1 MPLVVDVRSILKPYY
16 KVPDSASFIIVHVYH
31 LTQETTTATSYHYH
45 YHHLY
50 QQHIATLAPHVCTHL
65 HLLEV
70 ETSIDRAERDLL
82 IKLATGMSTDLPT
95 TLPCQ
100 VTTGYE
106 TRLPCE
112 YCLSFGNMSSHT
124 KLTISSQ
131 CVRKPPPKRLESVC
145 LAVVNLDQTRTGA
158 SSGIGRAIALLFAHE
173 GAHVVCADLSQRAG
187 GGLEDADSDEGE
199 TEPETHLFIRQSGGS
214 SLFVHA
220 DVRIARDVENLVRR
234 TVQEFGRLDVYVL
247 QPWRSFH
254 VSATTMSGLRSNEH

>member
-1 MPLVVDVRSILKPYY
+1 MIQPTTACSDKIQDAEFRSVGIRKKDKAYLPTALGISRPSIIPSLRTISLFKTCACPLLLLTYEASLKPCY

-31 LTQETTTATSYHYH
+31 LTQENTTATSHHYHYH
-45 YHHLY
+45 YHHLH

-131 CVRKPPPKRLESVC
+131 CVRKPPPKKARVC
-145 LAVVNLDQTRTGA
+145 L
-158 SSGIGRAIALLFAHE
+158 SS
-173 GAHVVCADLSQRAG
+173 CC
-187 GGLEDADSDEGE
+187 
-199 TEPETHLFIRQSGGS
+199 
-214 SLFVHA
+214 
-220 DVRIARDVENLVRR
+220 
-234 TVQEFGRLDVYVL
+234 
-247 QPWRSFH
+247 
-254 VSATTMSGLRSNEH
+254 